1 MIEVASAYAFEMA
14 ALSHVGTGRD
24 HNEDYCGVLVE
35 SDTRGLAGV
44 ADGVSGSEGG
54 ETASRMAI
62 EVTLRAWRELPADLP
77 QVKRLMRAVQQANI
91 EVHELSLFVPELRGM
106 ASTLT
111 FVALDRGEMIAA
123 HVGDS
128 RLYLMREGTAVQLTK
143 DHTVAA
149 ERQRLGLLSERQ
161 ARTHVGKS
169 VLTRS
174 FGRELICTI
183 DRISL
188 PLSQGDV
195 LVLCSDGLHGV
206 LGDREIEALVRE
218 ADAAAACQALI
229 DAANARGTPDNL
241 TAAVVRMIGPIPARP
256 RPSGLGGK
264 LRQLVGALRSP

>member
-1 MIEVASAYAFEMA
+1 MPRSASLGVPGSRAGNRPGGTVIEVASAYAFEMA

-54 ETASRMAI
+54 ETATRMAI

-128 RLYLMREGTAVQLTK
+128 RLYLVREGTAVQLTK

-149 ERQRLGLLSERQ
+149 ERQR
-161 ARTHVGKS
+161 
-169 VLTRS
+169 
-174 FGRELICTI
+174 
-183 DRISL
+183 
-188 PLSQGDV
+188 P
-195 LVLCSDGLHGV
+195 
-206 LGDREIEALVRE
+206 
-218 ADAAAACQALI
+218 
-229 DAANARGTPDNL
+229 
-241 TAAVVRMIGPIPARP
+241 RP
-256 RPSGLGGK
+256 RREPPGRPPPGQGGLTPP
-264 LRQLVGALRSP
+264 RARAVIC